1 MTKFRSPVGSKPH
14 TAVLYH
20 VLVFTFGFFMV
31 FPVLWMIS
39 GSLKTNVEI
48 VSGALTLIPRY
59 WMWENFANGWRG
71 FAGITFATFFQNSLI
86 ISVFSTIG
94 ITLSSSLV
102 AYSFARMRYK
112 GRKLLF
118 TIMLST
124 MMIPG
129 QVVMIP
135 QFLIFHNL
143 GLVNTF
149 VPLILP
155 SFFGGAF
162 FIFLMMQFMVS
173 IPKEL
178 DEAAICDGCN
188 KYTVFLRIIFP
199 LLKPAL
205 ITTAIIHF
213 YWAWDNFMG
222 PLIYL
227 NSPRLFTV
235 SLALRMFA
243 DTASVTDYGAMFA
256 MSTLSLLPV
265 FIMFL
270 FFNKHLVEGINTSGI
285 KG

>member
-1 MTKFRSPVGSKPH
+1 MNMNGKIFTV
-14 TAVLYH
+14 ALYH
-20 VLVFTFGFFMV
+20 VLVVIFGFVMV
-31 FPVLWMIS
+31 YPVLWMIS

-48 VSGALTLIPRY
+48 MSGALTLIPRY
-59 WMWENFANGWRG
+59 WAWENFSNGWAG
-71 FAGITFATFFQNSLI
+71 FAGVTFTTFFRNSAI
-86 ISVFSTIG
+86 IAISSTIA
-94 ITLSSSLV
+94 ITISSSII
-102 AYSFARMRYK
+102 AYSFSRMRYP
-112 GRKLLF
+112 GRTVLF

-129 QVVMIP
+129 QVIMIP
-135 QFLIFHNL
+135 QFLIFHRL

-155 SFFGGAF
+155 AFFGGAF
-162 FIFLMMQFMVS
+162 FIFLIMQFMVS

-188 KYTVFLRIIFP
+188 KYTVFFRIIFP

-205 ITTAIIHF
+205 ITTAIINF

-227 NSPRLFTV
+227 NNPRLFTV
-235 SLALRMFA
+235 SLALRLFA
-243 DTASVTDYGAMFA
+243 DTASITDYGAMFA
-256 MSTLSLLPV
+256 MSTLSLVPV
-265 FIMFL
+265 FVMFL